1 MRTRPRT
8 RARRRARRARRAR
21 SGDDDDELLEGYTVK
36 DEAANALAQGKA
48 KSSRKGDLDIDMDV
62 EDDTIQIDLRVTLQN
77 VRDDSEEKEK
87 WRTQVIHTDHEN
99 HQAAYVS
106 APDPQ
111 ADNPNATKLV
121 RSDKPQAPYP
131 SGIPQAFID
140 DVHAETNASRV
151 PPRAWQARS
160 WPRTAARRQ
169 ALLAS
174 VVRRAHDG
182 LRRREQPHAR
192 SRTWP
197 RPRARGMHA
206 HAVRG

>member
-1 MRTRPRT
+1 
-8 RARRRARRARRAR
+8 
-21 SGDDDDELLEGYTVK
+21 
-36 DEAANALAQGKA
+36 
-48 KSSRKGDLDIDMDV
+48 MDV

-174 VVRRAHDG
+174 VSAAPMTAYDG
-182 LRRREQPHAR
+182 ASNPTHAAEHR
-192 SRTWP
+192 PFTKGKGLMRTLYAVDAAP
-197 RPRARGMHA
+197 AGQRRPRAASRPTSSWRA
-206 HAVRG
+206 F